1 MKTILYTFADGHK
14 EELEVTDEVAEV
26 FYELE
31 KYEQK
36 VNRKETRRHVS
47 LDMLEEAGFEFAD
60 SNSDIETV
68 WEKREEEELEEEL
81 AQMEDERLERKQKW
95 LESRLTAR
103 QAQAY
108 FKFKYLEMKK
118 VDIAKEM
125 GVTEGA
131 VRKLILKA
139 EENLEKLRLQAI
151 EAKKGKKRQK
161 RKEARKRKR
170 ERERALKQTEEELA
184 KLRLLKALFGE

>member
-36 VNRKETRRHVS
+36 VNRKETRRHIS

-60 SNSDIETV
+60 PESDIETV
-68 WEKREEEELEEEL
+68 WEKREEEDLEEEL
-81 AQMEDERLERKQKW
+81 ALMEDERLERKQKW

-139 EENLEKLRLQAI
+139 EENLDSVYKPLKPR
-151 EAKKGKKRQK
+151 KR
-161 RKEARKRKR
+161 RNGRRGRKR
-170 ERERALKQTEEELA
+170 ENA
-184 KLRLLKALFGE
+184 KENASAP

>member
-1 MKTILYTFADGHK
+1 MRIITYTFADGHK

-60 SNSDIETV
+60 SETTIEAL
-68 WEKREEEELEEEL
+68 WEKQELEEAEERR
-81 AQMEDERLERKQKW
+81 ADREDRKLERKQKW

-108 FKFKYLEMKK
+108 FKFKYLDMKK

-151 EAKKGKKRQK
+151 EAKKEKKRQK

-184 KLRLLKALFGE
+184 QLRLLKALFGE

>member
-60 SNSDIETV
+60 PETTIEALG
-68 WEKREEEELEEEL
+68 EKREEEELEDEMAL
-81 AQMEDERLERKQKW
+81 MECERLERKQKW

-108 FKFKYLEMKK
+108 FKFKYLDMKK
-118 VDIAKEM
+118 VNIAKEM

-139 EENLEKLRLQAI
+139 EENLEKLRQQAI
-151 EAKKGKKRQK
+151 EAKKEKKRQK

-184 KLRLLKALFGE
+184 KLHLLKALFGE

>member
-1 MKTILYTFADGHK
+1 MKYITYTFADGHK

-31 KYEQK
+31 KYEKK

-60 SNSDIETV
+60 LEADVESICESKE
-68 WEKREEEELEEEL
+68 WEQESTLHES
-81 AQMEDERLERKQKW
+81 ERLERKQKW
-95 LESRLTAR
+95 LESRLTVR

-108 FKFKYLEMKK
+108 FMFKYLNMKK
-118 VDIAKEM
+118 VDIAEEM
-125 GVTEGA
+125 DVTEGA

-139 EENLEKLRLQAI
+139 EGNLEKLRQQTI
-151 EAKKGKKRQK
+151 EAKKEKKLQK
-161 RKEARKRKR
+161 RKDALGRKNGQ
-170 ERERALKQTEEELA
+170 ERAIKQTDNDSAE
-184 KLRLLKALFGE
+184 LRLLKALFGE

>member
-36 VNRKETRRHVS
+36 VDRKETRRHVS

-60 SNSDIETV
+60 PESDIETV
-68 WEKREEEELEEEL
+68 WEKREEEELEDEL
-81 AQMEDERLERKQKW
+81 AQMEDERLERKQRW

-108 FKFKYLEMKK
+108 FKFKYFGMKK

-151 EAKKGKKRQK
+151 EAKKEKKRQK

-184 KLRLLKALFGE
+184 KLRLLKALFVE

>member
-60 SNSDIETV
+60 PNSDIETV
-68 WEKREEEELEEEL
+68 WEKREEEELEDEL
-81 AQMEDERLERKQKW
+81 VQMEDERLERKQKW

-108 FKFKYLEMKK
+108 FKFKYFVMKK

-139 EENLEKLRLQAI
+139 EENLEKLRQQAI
-151 EAKKGKKRQK
+151 EAKKEKKRQK
-161 RKEARKRKR
+161 KKEAQKRKK

-184 KLRLLKALFGE
+184 KLRLLKALFGK

>member
-1 MKTILYTFADGHK
+1 MTSISYTFADGHK

-60 SNSDIETV
+60 PESDIETV
-68 WEKREEEELEEEL
+68 WEKREKEELEEEL

-151 EAKKGKKRQK
+151 EAKKEKKRQK
-161 RKEARKRKR
+161 RKEAWKRKR

-184 KLRLLKALFGE
+184 QLRLLKALFGE

>member
-47 LDMLEEAGFEFAD
+47 LEMLEEAGFEFAD
-60 SNSDIETV
+60 SETTIEAL
-68 WEKREEEELEEEL
+68 WEKQELEEAEERR
-81 AQMEDERLERKQKW
+81 ADREDRKLERQQKW

-108 FKFKYLEMKK
+108 FKFKYLDMKK

-139 EENLEKLRLQAI
+139 EENLEKLRQQAI
-151 EAKKGKKRQK
+151 EAKKEKKRQK